1 MVQFY
6 LSNNYKEGQMTVF
19 KIDFSG
25 ECIST
30 TNLLL
35 QFYLNDTTKKHSTY
49 SLSKNSNWPICSL
62 FK

>member
-1 MVQFY
+1 
-6 LSNNYKEGQMTVF
+6 MTVF

-49 SLSKNSNWPICSL
+49 SLSKNFN
-62 FK
+62 